1 MRAAVGPDPGRV
13 SRPQAGPAEPIPPC
27 GGGYRLS
34 RPVKSMPEMAVDLN
48 RFELFGV
55 WERTRGRAGPRGGRP
70 DPGLGA
76 YTMPGVL
83 R

>member
-1 MRAAVGPDPGRV
+1 M
-13 SRPQAGPAEPIPPC
+13 
-27 GGGYRLS
+27 S